1 MTAITAAM
9 PLDSVATTGS
19 SMSSGQTSANNKTWL
34 ARHLK
39 TLFHTIKPSSTMG
52 SMAPAMRMTTLIT
65 TTITATTTAT
75 PMTLNRRLPRVA
87 AGGVRPASR

>member
-1 MTAITAAM
+1 MAGITTAM

-39 TLFHTIKPSSTMG
+39 TLFHTITPSGTIG
-52 SMAPAMRMTTLIT
+52 RMAPAMRMTTI
-65 TTITATTTAT
+65 TTAT
-75 PMTLNRRLPRVA
+75 LTLTLTLTPRNRHLQRAA
-87 AGGVRPASR
+87 AGDARPPSR